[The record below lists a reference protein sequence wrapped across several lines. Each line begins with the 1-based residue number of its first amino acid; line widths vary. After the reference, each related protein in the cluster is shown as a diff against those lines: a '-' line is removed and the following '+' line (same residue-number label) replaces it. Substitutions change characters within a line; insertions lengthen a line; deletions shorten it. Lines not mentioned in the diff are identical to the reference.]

1 VEDKWVVNS
10 LSDTWLYIV
19 SRGRKDGGKKR
30 PEGIGREEEEKIGR
44 EGFALFITPFDS
56 YYLTII

>member
-1 VEDKWVVNS
+1 
-10 LSDTWLYIV
+10 V